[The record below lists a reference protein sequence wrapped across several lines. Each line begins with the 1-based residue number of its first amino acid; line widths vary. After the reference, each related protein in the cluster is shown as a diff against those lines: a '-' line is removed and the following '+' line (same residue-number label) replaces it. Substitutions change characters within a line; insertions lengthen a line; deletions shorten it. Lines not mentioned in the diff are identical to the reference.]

1 MDDSP
6 LLPSQVKDASL
17 EPKKPTPWWMKMF
30 KVLLYY
36 FGIFG
41 FLATFQPWFRG
52 DTCPQMQPI
61 ATIIA
66 FLLFSIL
73 IFASLFTMIH
83 NCKTKTFCDP
93 EPLSAAK
100 VEKYKGQNVFANIK
114 LVIDLANLP
123 VGIWALVYGLQNQ
136 DLRGVEQ
143 CDEYVTC
150 LIVMGCIVLGIFGLL
165 IVAGIGYAIYLKVK
179 GNNESNE

>member
-1 MDDSP
+1 
-6 LLPSQVKDASL
+6 
-17 EPKKPTPWWMKMF
+17 
-30 KVLLYY
+30 
-36 FGIFG
+36 
-41 FLATFQPWFRG
+41 
-52 DTCPQMQPI
+52 
-61 ATIIA
+61 
-66 FLLFSIL
+66 
-73 IFASLFTMIH
+73 MIH

-179 GNNESNE
+179 ANRESNE

>member
-17 EPKKPTPWWMKMF
+17 EPKKPTPWWKKMF

-36 FGIFG
+36 FGVFG
-41 FLATFQPWFRG
+41 MAATFQAWFRG
-52 DTCPQMQPI
+52 DVCPQMQPI

-66 FLLFSIL
+66 LLLLTIL
-73 IFASLFTMIH
+73 ILSSLFVMIH
-83 NCKTKTFCDP
+83 NCKTKSFCDP
-93 EPLSAAK
+93 EPLSKAE
-100 VEKYKGQNVFANIK
+100 VEKYKGQNVFASIK
-114 LVIDLANLP
+114 LVLDLANLP

-136 DLRGVEQ
+136 DLMDVEQ
-143 CDEYVTC
+143 CAGYVEC